1 MSRTRSRA
9 VGAARSRRA
18 QLAAAAAV
26 CVSLAACGDS
36 ASPPEPREPAPAPRV
51 VLSAADRER
60 WAPGPPTRTS
70 IPVLLYDRPER
81 EAFGRQLTLLSHVG
95 YDTIT
100 LDELVRFVDGQAV
113 SLPPRPMLL
122 TFDGGRL
129 ATWTETDA
137 ILRELGFNAVLFV
150 GIGPLEAADPAYL
163 TWDELNR
170 LQDSG
175 RWSIQLQS
183 GTGHRLIQYGRDP
196 DDVGPFYA
204 YRGAEEVLGGWR
216 ERVFS
221 DITYGEEQLAHH
233 VEGYR
238 PLAFAPPYGNYGQ
251 AGTNDP
257 RIPRE
262 LLARLLLSFDVVFT
276 QDRGGFARPGARN
289 PLGRIEVRPGVT
301 EADLRA
307 LVLADPP

>member
-51 VLSAADRER
+51 VLSADDRER

-81 EAFGRQLTLLSHVG
+81 EAFGRQLTLLSHAG

-170 LQDSG
+170 LQDGG

>member
-51 VLSAADRER
+51 VLSADDRER

-81 EAFGRQLTLLSHVG
+81 EAFGRQLTLLSHAG

-170 LQDSG
+170 LQDGG

-257 RIPRE
+257 RIPRK

>member
-81 EAFGRQLTLLSHVG
+81 EAFGRQLTLLSHAG